1 MRFCSNCQNMYY
13 LQVEPNNTQ
22 SLILFCRQCG
32 NKETNLTNE
41 DLTISRLQIKKN
53 EQSFHH
59 IINKY
64 TKFDPTLERRNDILC
79 PNASCDTNI
88 QNNSNAPERDVV
100 YIRYDEKN
108 MKYAFLCCTCDT
120 IWNSIPNT

>member
-13 LQVEPNNTQ
+13 LQVEATESQ

-32 NKETNLTNE
+32 NKDSNLSND
-41 DLTISRLQIKKN
+41 DLTISKILIKKS

-64 TKFDPTLERRNDILC
+64 TKFDPTLERRHDILC
-79 PNASCDTNI
+79 PNDSCNTNLKS
-88 QNNSNAPERDVV
+88 QANERDVV
-100 YIRYDEKN
+100 YIRYDETN
-108 MKYAFLCCTCDT
+108 MKYVFLCCICDT